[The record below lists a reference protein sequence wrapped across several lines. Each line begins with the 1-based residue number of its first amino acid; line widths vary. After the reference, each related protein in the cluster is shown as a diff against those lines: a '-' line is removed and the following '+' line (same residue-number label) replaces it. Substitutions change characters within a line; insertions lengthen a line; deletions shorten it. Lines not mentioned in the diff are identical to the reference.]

1 MNPAEWKEQS
11 VECKLRR
18 REEAGA
24 VEGRG
29 QGGRW
34 QEVGSERRQVL

>member
-1 MNPAEWKEQS
+1 MNPADGKEQS
-11 VECKLRR
+11 IECKLRR
-18 REEAGA
+18 RGEADA